1 MRILE
6 FIKENE
12 NWRDLL
18 IHEPYRLRI
27 KEYSPNENITFY
39 KLNYHINPDYNLEI
53 VRECRGVIIKEDKIN
68 KEYSIASRVFPKFFN
83 YNEPIPEG
91 EEKFDEDK
99 ILEYFFTKKLDGSMI
114 HLWYDESMGWTYSSR
129 GCIKANE
136 AIMGNGVS
144 LQDLINSFRKQSKF
158 NEEEYLSKLDKD
170 LTYIFELTSNENMV
184 VVKHDKLDMT
194 LIATY
199 NNKTG
204 SETCTIEALTRSLLY
219 PNIVLDVR
227 KNLQKILNI
236 WSNDEC
242 LIAMKIDGDKI
253 HRFKLKNLEYVRR
266 AYLKSGYNDI
276 RFKKFDIKW
285 LDIIIKGEYEEFTSY
300 FPEFKDNL
308 DNTKLIYEDY
318 KGFLKE
324 FYNVIVKGLDLSN
337 KKEVMLKMNSIRV
350 NYRGLIRLMYLE
362 EKDAFNF
369 DEFLVKYKKVFFS
382 SIEYYYEKD
391 YRPCH

>member
-1 MRILE
+1 MREVL
-6 FIKENE
+6 
-12 NWRDLL
+12 
-18 IHEPYRLRI
+18 
-27 KEYSPNENITFY
+27 
-39 KLNYHINPDYNLEI
+39 
-53 VRECRGVIIKEDKIN
+53 KEDIEFH
-68 KEYSIASRVFPKFFN
+68 KETI
-83 YNEPIPEG
+83 
-91 EEKFDEDK
+91 DK
-99 ILEYFFTKKLDGSMI
+99 IKDICYEYKV
-114 HLWYDESMGWTYSSR
+114 SR
-129 GCIKANE
+129 
-136 AIMGNGVS
+136 
-144 LQDLINSFRKQSKF
+144 
-158 NEEEYLSKLDKD
+158 
-170 LTYIFELTSNENMV
+170 
-184 VVKHDKLDMT
+184 
-194 LIATY
+194 
-199 NNKTG
+199 
-204 SETCTIEALTRSLLY
+204 
-219 PNIVLDVR
+219 
-227 KNLQKILNI
+227 
-236 WSNDEC
+236 
-242 LIAMKIDGDKI
+242 
-253 HRFKLKNLEYVRR
+253 
-266 AYLKSGYNDI
+266 KSGYNDI